1 MMLSKEFEVNP
12 LQLDVNHSLSPEQPQ
27 SPSKRLS
34 KSRHAA
40 LLFLALCDGTNGPG
54 QPSLLRDLGTVYI
67 WQVTSLTHDDCFNIC
82 HFLAIVFAFI
92 YILLD
97 PWVQTPFL

>member
-1 MMLSKEFEVNP
+1 MLSKDFEVNP
-12 LQLDVNHSLSPEQPQ
+12 LQLDVNQ
-27 SPSKRLS
+27 SFSRAAAVAFKEVVW
-34 KSRHAA
+34 SRHAA

-82 HFLAIVFAFI
+82 HFLAIVIAFI